1 MSEVIATKQASSVG
15 VWRVQETF
23 VRDYTKRTAKRQA
36 VRKWK
41 LAWIRGPKASSL
53 DLSFSL
59 LPFASLLFSAIWN
72 SNMMAL
78 IIKRKI
84 YCSGGKGQLLR
95 VQYWV
100 LWLQK
105 LKCWDLNLLTHISM
119 VAYSTHVHF
128 AHWYLLLS
136 YQVNACLFVFTLC
149 GLFFQLEYN
158 CYTIL
163 C

>member
-1 MSEVIATKQASSVG
+1 MKCSLGISNFLWRSLVFPLLLFPSISLPWSLKKSFLSVFALL
-15 VWRVQETF
+15 WNSAFRLI
-23 VRDYTKRTAKRQA
+23 Y
-36 VRKWK
+36 
-41 LAWIRGPKASSL
+41 
-53 DLSFSL
+53 LSFSP

-105 LKCWDLNLLTHISM
+105 LKYWDLNLLTHISM

-128 AHWYLLLS
+128 SHWYLLLS
-136 YQVNACLFVFTLC
+136 YHVNACLFVFTLC
-149 GLFFQLEYN
+149 GFFFQLEYN

-163 C
+163 G